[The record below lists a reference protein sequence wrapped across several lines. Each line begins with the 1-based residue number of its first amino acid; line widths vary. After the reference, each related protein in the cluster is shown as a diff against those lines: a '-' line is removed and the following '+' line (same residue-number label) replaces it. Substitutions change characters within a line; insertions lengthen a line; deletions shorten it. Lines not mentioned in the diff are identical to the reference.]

1 MINEPL
7 EAVEPRKHAK
17 DLRQAALV
25 EAANAVFAEKGYDAA
40 TTREIA
46 ERACVSEGLI
56 HRYFGGKH
64 GLLMAILRRKG
75 EAMHDVLRCGLPDQ
89 ESLHDEIRAFFLWSL
104 DFLWEQR
111 DFLRVLASQAILDRS
126 IGNLM
131 GGELNVGRVRALREK
146 LERHRAAGRVRDDV
160 DLGVVSQLI
169 SGLAFDSGFFMQI
182 VFSTDREELRHMVRE
197 VVHIIVRGIEPDDR
211 GRADVSDRDG
221 TC

>member
-1 MINEPL
+1 MIGEPL

-17 DLRQAALV
+17 DQRQAALV

-46 ERACVSEGLI
+46 ERAGVSEGLI

-64 GLLMAILRRKG
+64 GLLTAILRRKG
-75 EAMHDVLRCGLPDQ
+75 EAMHDVLRGGLPDQ
-89 ESLHDEIRAFFLWSL
+89 DSLHDEVRAFFLWSL
-104 DFLWEQR
+104 DFLWTQR

-126 IGNLM
+126 IGSLM
-131 GGELNVGRVRALREK
+131 GGELNAGRVRVIREK
-146 LERHRAAGRVRDDV
+146 MERHRALGHIREDV
-160 DLGVVSQLI
+160 DLDVVAQLM

-197 VVHIIVRGIEPDDR
+197 VVHIIVRGIE
-211 GRADVSDRDG
+211 ADAHGGADG
-221 TC
+221 PGGDETC